1 MDRTEGWAA
10 GLRLAALVAADELD
24 RGSLDKAEHYLSL
37 ASQMSESVR
46 QDRAGRHQVT
56 LAIVRLLLARQ
67 RGDLAAVVD
76 ESATLLSEPE
86 ALDQLRLAEDVRALA
101 PVSLGVAEA
110 NLSGRVSR
118 FADWRGRCVEGERRL
133 QQGIAVA
140 QRIDRPYLEVYGWA
154 HWAEVAILLHP
165 HAVAAERAARAVELA
180 RQHDRSEEPVVM
192 IAYLTLAAVRM
203 WQLRWDETEKW
214 LAHAA
219 RTLRPEL
226 DPASGEALFLIRGEL
241 ELLRD
246 RYREATDA
254 LRSGGRFATVSLL
267 TQCALLLTLLKMGEI
282 EQVEQARAGY
292 ADNQAN
298 GESGQMRLPLAALRL
313 AQGDPRGASDA
324 LQPVLQGAAFVR
336 HYHWVMV
343 ALILEAIARGLA
355 RRDGQRWPC
364 ARARPRSCR
373 ARGSAC
379 AFPALPDAAAAGASS
394 QTADRG
400 TPLSSPPFSTE
411 WRPRRAASDPRPS
424 QKLGCWS
431 P

>member
-1 MDRTEGWAA
+1 
-10 GLRLAALVAADELD
+10 VAADELD